1 MPIRRHRSNTAV
13 PRNRVRV
20 KTALGRTHK
29 DLHKPIERARGA
41 AFAPPEPPFRRLRGF
56 ALDPSLST
64 ELETAAISQIT
75 FHVPWEKLDP
85 GPVGEYLEVVDVDP
99 ASGVAY
105 EPVDLNHPFL
115 LAQDGLPP
123 SEGNPQFHQ
132 QMVYAVAMQTIRH
145 FEQALGRRVLWAP
158 RRIQYASPASTPSSV
173 CPGVSSSSP
182 KPMPGRLPM
191 AWPNTTRSSPDR
203 SV

>member
-20 KTALGRTHK
+20 KTALGRTRK

-85 GPVGEYLEVVDVDP
+85 GPVGEYLEVIDFDP
-99 ASGVAY
+99 GSDCFY
-105 EPVDLNHPFL
+105 EPVWLDDPVL
-115 LAQDGLPP
+115 LAQDGLAP
-123 SEGNPQFHQ
+123 SEGIP
-132 QMVYAVAMQTIRH
+132 
-145 FEQALGRRVLWAP
+145 
-158 RRIQYASPASTPSSV
+158 
-173 CPGVSSSSP
+173 
-182 KPMPGRLPM
+182 
-191 AWPNTTRSSPDR
+191 
-203 SV
+203 